1 MLEFRRSETMWNKP
15 QNPSGGQPAN
25 PPPAAS
31 APAAP
36 AYTPPPSTGVTI
48 IGESMSVKG
57 RIVSREELQLN
68 GELHGELEM
77 DGRLTVGVKGKV
89 DANVKARE
97 VIVAGSI
104 KGNVEAAERLVLR
117 KGAHLEGDVK
127 TAGIVIE
134 DGAYFKGG
142 IDITGAAASAGKC

>member
-1 MLEFRRSETMWNKP
+1 MWNKT
-15 QNPSGGQPAN
+15 QTPSGGEPAN
-25 PPPAAS
+25 PAPPAS

-36 AYTPPPSTGVTI
+36 AYTPPPSMAGTI
-48 IGESMSVKG
+48 IGESIKVKG
-57 RIVSREELQLN
+57 RIVSREELQMN
-68 GELHGELEM
+68 GELQGELEM

-89 DANVKARE
+89 DANVRARE
-97 VIVAGSI
+97 VIVAGSM

-142 IDITGAAASAGKC
+142 IDITGAAAAAGKS

>member
-1 MLEFRRSETMWNKP
+1 MWNKTQTP
-15 QNPSGGQPAN
+15 TGAEPAN
-25 PPPAAS
+25 RAPAPSAPATA

-36 AYTPPPSTGVTI
+36 AYTPPPSMGGTV
-48 IGESMSVKG
+48 IGESIKVKG
-57 RIVSREELQLN
+57 RIVSREELHMN
-68 GELHGELEM
+68 GEIQGELET

-97 VIVAGSI
+97 VILAGSM

-142 IDITGAAASAGKC
+142 IDITGVAVAAAGKS

>member
-1 MLEFRRSETMWNKP
+1 MWNKP
-15 QNPSGGQPAN
+15 QTPSGGEPAN
-25 PPPAAS
+25 RSPAAS
-31 APAAP
+31 APVAP
-36 AYTPPPSTGVTI
+36 AYTPPPSTGGTI
-48 IGESMSVKG
+48 IGESIRVKG
-57 RIVSREELQLN
+57 RVVSREELHLN

-97 VIVAGSI
+97 VIVAGSM
-104 KGNVEAAERLVLR
+104 KGNVEAVERLVLR
-117 KGAHLEGDVK
+117 QGAHLEGDVK

-142 IDITGAAASAGKC
+142 IDITGAAAAAAKS

>member
-1 MLEFRRSETMWNKP
+1 MWNKP
-15 QNPSGGQPAN
+15 QNPSGGEPAS

-31 APAAP
+31 GPVASAYIPPAP
-36 AYTPPPSTGVTI
+36 SGGTI
-48 IGESMSVKG
+48 IGESISVKG
-57 RIVSREELQLN
+57 RMISREELQLN
-68 GELHGELEM
+68 GELNGELEL

-97 VIVAGSI
+97 VIVAGSM
-104 KGNVEAAERLVLR
+104 KGNVQAAERLVLR

-142 IDITGAAASAGKC
+142 IDITGAAAAAGKS

>member
-1 MLEFRRSETMWNKP
+1 MWNKT
-15 QNPSGGQPAN
+15 QTPSGGEPAN
-25 PPPAAS
+25 PAPPAS

-36 AYTPPPSTGVTI
+36 AYTPPPTMAGTI
-48 IGESMSVKG
+48 IGESIKVKG
-57 RIVSREELQLN
+57 RIVSREELQMN
-68 GELHGELEM
+68 GELQGELEM

-89 DANVKARE
+89 DANVRARE
-97 VIVAGSI
+97 VIVAGSM

-142 IDITGAAASAGKC
+142 IDITGAAAAAGKS

>member
-1 MLEFRRSETMWNKP
+1 MWNKT
-15 QNPSGGQPAN
+15 QNPSGNEPAN
-25 PPPAAS
+25 PAPAPSATPAAQ
-31 APAAP
+31 
-36 AYTPPPSTGVTI
+36 AYTPPPSMAGTI
-48 IGESMSVKG
+48 IGESISVKG
-57 RIVSREELQLN
+57 RIVSREELQMN
-68 GELHGELEM
+68 GELNGELEM

-97 VIVAGSI
+97 VIVAGSM

-142 IDITGAAASAGKC
+142 IDITGAGAAATAGKS

>member
-1 MLEFRRSETMWNKP
+1 MTMWNKP
-15 QNPSGGQPAN
+15 QNPSGGEPAN
-25 PPPAAS
+25 RPPAPS

-36 AYTPPPSTGVTI
+36 AYTPPPSGGTI
-48 IGESMSVKG
+48 IGESISVKG
-57 RIVSREELQLN
+57 RMVSREELQLN

-77 DGRLTVGVKGKV
+77 DGRLTVGVKGKI

-97 VIVAGSI
+97 VIVAGSM

-142 IDITGAAASAGKC
+142 IDITGAAAGKS

>member
-1 MLEFRRSETMWNKP
+1 MWNKP
-15 QNPSGGQPAN
+15 QNPSGGEPAK
-25 PPPAAS
+25 PAPAPS
-31 APAAP
+31 APAAQP
-36 AYTPPPSTGVTI
+36 YTPPPSASGTI
-48 IGESMSVKG
+48 IGESISVKG
-57 RIVSREELQLN
+57 RIVSREELQMN
-68 GELHGELEM
+68 GELQGELEM
-77 DGRLTVGVKGKV
+77 DGRLTIGVKGKV

-97 VIVAGSI
+97 VIVGGSM

-142 IDITGAAASAGKC
+142 IDITGAAAAAGKA

>member
-1 MLEFRRSETMWNKP
+1 MWNKT
-15 QNPSGGQPAN
+15 QNPSGGEPAH
-25 PPPAAS
+25 PPPPAS
-31 APAAP
+31 APAVP
-36 AYTPPPSTGVTI
+36 AYTPPPPATGGTV
-48 IGESMSVKG
+48 IGESIRVKG
-57 RIVSREELQLN
+57 RIVSREELHLN
-68 GELHGELEM
+68 GELQGELEM

-97 VIVAGSI
+97 VIVAGSM

-117 KGAHLEGDVK
+117 QGAHLEGDVK

-142 IDITGAAASAGKC
+142 IDITGAAASAGKS

>member
-1 MLEFRRSETMWNKP
+1 MWNKT
-15 QNPSGGQPAN
+15 QTPSGGEPAN
-25 PPPAAS
+25 AAPAAS
-31 APAAP
+31 TPAAQ
-36 AYTPPPSTGVTI
+36 AYTPPPAMGGTI
-48 IGESMSVKG
+48 IGESIKVKG
-57 RIVSREELQLN
+57 RIVSREELQMN
-68 GELHGELEM
+68 GELQGELEM

-97 VIVAGSI
+97 VILAGSM

-142 IDITGAAASAGKC
+142 IDITGAAAAAGKS

>member
-1 MLEFRRSETMWNKP
+1 MWNKP
-15 QNPSGGQPAN
+15 QNPSGGEPAK
-25 PPPAAS
+25 PAPTPSVPAAQ
-31 APAAP
+31 P
-36 AYTPPPSTGVTI
+36 YTPPPSTSGTI
-48 IGESMSVKG
+48 IGESISVKG
-57 RIVSREELQLN
+57 RIVSREELQMN
-68 GELHGELEM
+68 GELQGELEM

-97 VIVAGSI
+97 VILAGSM
-104 KGNVEAAERLVLR
+104 KGNVVAAERLVLR

-142 IDITGAAASAGKC
+142 IDITGAGAAATAGKA

>member
-1 MLEFRRSETMWNKP
+1 MWNKT
-15 QNPSGGQPAN
+15 QTPSGGEPTNPA
-25 PPPAAS
+25 PAAS
-31 APAAP
+31 TPAAP
-36 AYTPPPSTGVTI
+36 AYTPPPAMGGTI
-48 IGESMSVKG
+48 IGESIKVKG
-57 RIVSREELQLN
+57 RIVSREELQMN
-68 GELHGELEM
+68 GELQGELEM

-97 VIVAGSI
+97 VILAGSM

-142 IDITGAAASAGKC
+142 IDITGAAAAAGKS

>member
-1 MLEFRRSETMWNKP
+1 MWNKP
-15 QNPSGGQPAN
+15 QNPSGGEPAN
-25 PPPAAS
+25 RPSAAA

-36 AYTPPPSTGVTI
+36 AYTAPSPTGGTI
-48 IGESMSVKG
+48 IGESISVNG
-57 RIVSREELQLN
+57 RIVSREELHLN
-68 GELHGELEM
+68 GELRGELET

-97 VIVAGSI
+97 VIVAGSM
-104 KGNVEAAERLVLR
+104 KGNVEAVERLVLR
-117 KGAHLEGDVK
+117 QGAHLEGDVK

-142 IDITGAAASAGKC
+142 IDITGAAAAAAGKS

>member
-1 MLEFRRSETMWNKP
+1 MWNKT
-15 QNPSGGQPAN
+15 QTPSGGEPAT
-25 PPPAAS
+25 PAPAAS
-31 APAAP
+31 TPAAQ
-36 AYTPPPSTGVTI
+36 AYTPPPAMGGTI
-48 IGESMSVKG
+48 IGESIKVKG
-57 RIVSREELQLN
+57 RIVSREELQMN
-68 GELHGELEM
+68 GELQGELEM

-97 VIVAGSI
+97 VILAGSM

-142 IDITGAAASAGKC
+142 IYITVAAAAAGKS

>member
-1 MLEFRRSETMWNKP
+1 MWNKT
-15 QNPSGGQPAN
+15 QTPSGGEPTNPA
-25 PPPAAS
+25 PAAS
-31 APAAP
+31 TPAAQ
-36 AYTPPPSTGVTI
+36 AYTPPPAMGGTI
-48 IGESMSVKG
+48 IGESIKVKG
-57 RIVSREELQLN
+57 RIVSREELQMN
-68 GELHGELEM
+68 GELQGELEM

-97 VIVAGSI
+97 VILAGSM

-142 IDITGAAASAGKC
+142 IDITGAAAAAGKS

>member
-1 MLEFRRSETMWNKP
+1 MWNKTQTP
-15 QNPSGGQPAN
+15 TSGEPAH
-25 PPPAAS
+25 PAPAAS
-31 APAAP
+31 ATPAAQ
-36 AYTPPPSTGVTI
+36 AYTPPPSMTGTI
-48 IGESMSVKG
+48 IGESISVKG
-57 RIVSREELQLN
+57 RIVSREELQMN
-68 GELHGELEM
+68 GELQGELEM

-89 DANVKARE
+89 DAKVKARE
-97 VIVAGSI
+97 VIVAGSM

-142 IDITGAAASAGKC
+142 IDITGAGTAAAAGKS

>member
-1 MLEFRRSETMWNKP
+1 MWNKT
-15 QNPSGGQPAN
+15 QTPSGGEPAN
-25 PPPAAS
+25 PAPAAS
-31 APAAP
+31 TPAAQ
-36 AYTPPPSTGVTI
+36 AYTPPPAIGGTI
-48 IGESMSVKG
+48 IGESIKVKG
-57 RIVSREELQLN
+57 RIVSREELQMN
-68 GELHGELEM
+68 GELQGELEM

-97 VIVAGSI
+97 VILAGSM

-142 IDITGAAASAGKC
+142 IDITGAAAAAGKS

>member
-1 MLEFRRSETMWNKP
+1 MWNKT
-15 QNPSGGQPAN
+15 QTPSGGEPAN
-25 PPPAAS
+25 PAPAAS
-31 APAAP
+31 ATPAAQ
-36 AYTPPPSTGVTI
+36 AYTPPPSMNGTI
-48 IGESMSVKG
+48 IGESIKVKG
-57 RIVSREELQLN
+57 RIVSREELQMN
-68 GELHGELEM
+68 GELQGELEM

-97 VIVAGSI
+97 VILAGSM

-142 IDITGAAASAGKC
+142 IDITGAAAAAGKA

>member
-1 MLEFRRSETMWNKP
+1 M
-15 QNPSGGQPAN
+15 GG
-25 PPPAAS
+25 
-31 APAAP
+31 
-36 AYTPPPSTGVTI
+36 TI
-48 IGESMSVKG
+48 IGESIKVKG
-57 RIVSREELQLN
+57 RIVSREELQMN
-68 GELHGELEM
+68 GELQGELEM

-97 VIVAGSI
+97 VILAGSM

-142 IDITGAAASAGKC
+142 IDITGATAAAGKS